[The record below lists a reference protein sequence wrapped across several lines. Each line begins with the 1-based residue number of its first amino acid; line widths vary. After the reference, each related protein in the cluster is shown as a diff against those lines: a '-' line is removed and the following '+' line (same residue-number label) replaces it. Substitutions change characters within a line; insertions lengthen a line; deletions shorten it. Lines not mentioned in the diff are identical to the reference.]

1 MAKHLRFLFYLLLTV
16 VWSAAGSAQTVVFEE
31 TFDKCNGKGG
41 NDDIWTAGGA
51 NTTKEITDEMVDNE
65 GWGFSTTY
73 PAKSCIKMASNN
85 NPGSTTSPLIK
96 AQSGDSFILTVKAA
110 ALEGKTSAK
119 LTITA
124 TSGTFDIS
132 TFTLAQK
139 EFNTYTCKI
148 TNVSGDFRISFQIPK
163 KQQSFIDNVEVSK
176 IESSDLTPTSV
187 SFGSDKD
194 NTNITLTNGKL
205 GGDIFK
211 GYAASETTSV
221 AGTIKYE
228 SDATDVATV
237 DEIGNVT
244 IKGFGTATITAIFTP
259 DDTNTYATSKVSY
272 TITNEDKRA
281 DAEIAFENDTYT
293 ADVNNDSYEG
303 IKLNNPHNLPVTYT
317 TSSDDLMYEDGLAVY
332 KKGVSATYT
341 ITAKFEGN
349 EEYKPATVT
358 CTLNVK
364 DINAEVETLPIVF
377 DCNTTQGSTTANNT
391 PDRMFQSPVTISSD
405 DAAFKWTSSTKD
417 YRLYASSTTTISTSL
432 GNIVKIEFEGSD
444 SKKPLNNLKSQTNF
458 NATATHATWTGNA
471 QSVDFKASAQA
482 RATKITV
489 TVEVPVAKDLSLD
502 ESQANDITAYDN
514 YSVTL
519 KRNLVKDDWNT
530 FCVPFDITEEEAKEA
545 FGDNVKISAFNGTT
559 TTGTTVNFNTVT
571 SIEAG
576 KPYLIK
582 PSIESPADGYKFT
595 MKTISNPE
603 TTTAG
608 TEGNV
613 QMRGI
618 YSPTDI
624 TTLTTDGTFAAG
636 LGDENAILKANSG
649 AQMRGFRAFFLVPTS
664 LEGQSLKA
672 NIGGIITAIDAIH
685 GATQADAPVYNLNG
699 QRMNGKLKAGI
710 YVKNGKKFIV
720 K

>member
-31 TFDKCNGKGG
+31 TFDKCNASGG
-41 NDDIWTAGGA
+41 NDNNFSAGA
-51 NTTKEITDEMVDNE
+51 TSTSMDPSAYDNE
-65 GWGFSTTY
+65 GWSIIGSIYMANKSIRLAKKDSSGNITT
-73 PAKSCIKMASNN
+73 PIINLNSNHKISLVVNAGACTNKNATMKISASNATITPDN
-85 NPGSTTSPLIK
+85 
-96 AQSGDSFILTVKAA
+96 A
-110 ALEGKTSAK
+110 ALTAGKFQDYPFSLSDITGDVK
-119 LTITA
+119 ITIT
-124 TSGTFDIS
+124 IS
-132 TFTLAQK
+132 Q
-139 EFNTYTCKI
+139 N
-148 TNVSGDFRISFQIPK
+148 
-163 KQQSFIDNVEVSK
+163 QQSYINNVKVID
-176 IESSDLTPTSV
+176 ESISSTKAT
-187 SFGSDKD
+187 FGSDKD
-194 NTNITLTNGKL
+194 NSTIILANGKL
-205 GGDIFK
+205 GGDVFN
-211 GYAASETTSV
+211 GYTASEATGV
-221 AGTIKYE
+221 VGTIKYE
-228 SDATDVATV
+228 SNAKDVATV
-237 DEIGNVT
+237 DETGNVT
-244 IKGFGTATITAIFTP
+244 INGFGTATITATFTP
-259 DDTNTYATSKVSY
+259 DDTNTYAVSKVSY

-281 DAEIAFENDTYT
+281 DAEIAFEKETYI
-293 ADVNNDSYEG
+293 ANVNNNSYDG
-303 IKLNNPHNLPVTYT
+303 IKLNNPYNLPVTYT

-332 KKGVSATYT
+332 KTGVSATYT

-349 EEYKPATVT
+349 DEYKPATTT

-364 DINAEVETLPIVF
+364 DLNAEVETLPIVF
-377 DCNTTQGSTTANNT
+377 DCNATQGSTTANNT

-417 YRLYASSTTTISTSL
+417 YRLYAKSTTTISTSL

-471 QSVDFKASAQA
+471 QSVDFTASAQV

-545 FGDNVKISAFNGTT
+545 FGDNVKISAFKDATE
-559 TTGTTVNFNTVT
+559 TTVNFATVT

-582 PSIESPADGYKFT
+582 PSIESPADGYMFT

-603 TTTAG
+603 TTAVG

-685 GATQADAPVYNLNG
+685 GTAQADAPVYNLNG

>member
-1 MAKHLRFLFYLLLTV
+1 
-16 VWSAAGSAQTVVFEE
+16 
-31 TFDKCNGKGG
+31 
-41 NDDIWTAGGA
+41 
-51 NTTKEITDEMVDNE
+51 MVN
-65 GWGFSTTY
+65 W
-73 PAKSCIKMASNN
+73 
-85 NPGSTTSPLIK
+85 
-96 AQSGDSFILTVKAA
+96 
-110 ALEGKTSAK
+110 
-119 LTITA
+119 
-124 TSGTFDIS
+124 
-132 TFTLAQK
+132 
-139 EFNTYTCKI
+139 
-148 TNVSGDFRISFQIPK
+148 
-163 KQQSFIDNVEVSK
+163 
-176 IESSDLTPTSV
+176 
-187 SFGSDKD
+187 
-194 NTNITLTNGKL
+194 

-211 GYAASETTSV
+211 GYAASETASV

-237 DEIGNVT
+237 DETGNVT
-244 IKGFGTATITAIFTP
+244 IKDFGTATITATFTP
-259 DDTNTYATSKVSY
+259 DDTNTYATSKASY
-272 TITNEDKRA
+272 TIINEDKRA

-317 TSSDDLMYEDGLAVY
+317 TSSDDLMFEDGLAVY
-332 KKGVSATYT
+332 KTGVSATYT

-364 DINAEVETLPIVF
+364 DLNAKFETLPIVF
-377 DCNTTQGSTTANNT
+377 DCKETKGSTTSTNADKMGNKII
-391 PDRMFQSPVTISSD
+391 TINS
-405 DAAFKWTSSTKD
+405 TSAGLNYEE
-417 YRLYASSTTTISTSL
+417 YRFYTSSTTTISTSL

-444 SKKPLNNLKSQTNF
+444 DKNPLTNFKSQTNF

-502 ESQANDITAYDN
+502 ESQANVITAYDN

-545 FGDNVKISAFNGTT
+545 FGDDVKISAFNGTT
-559 TTGTTVNFNTVT
+559 TTGTTVNFNTET

-603 TTTAG
+603 TTIAG

-649 AQMRGFRAFFLVPTS
+649 AQMRGFRAFFLVPTG